1 MSADLYNIYKLKPSS
16 VMEMCIKC
24 TTLCVKV
31 WCAYILHFNTSYS
44 MVAVYFSTSLSTQA
58 SLETLIIFIR
68 FDSLVLWENIFYQLH
83 PNLSKNRRLK
93 SNMTERNDFTWQYE
107 VTDRKTE
114 QCGLMPP
121 VHFSERK
128 ECLILTYCRRNVSE
142 GRVIGIYI
150 GRIMGGREHSVVVDS
165 DSWTMTTE
173 RKNKH
178 WFPPMWTHDRR
189 HSEGKTT
196 GGMWCAGMRQSDAEL
211 SARRRHWLSDATHHS
226 HVYTWSLLHDYII
239 DINNIKQIQLKNYD
253 KNILLL
259 FFLSDHPQIYGY
271 WLQQILSIAYLAL
284 WFLQH
289 YVMAQ
294 NTATH
299 LGKSDG
305 KNGSGPCGVQLD
317 KDKYDVHSCMQY
329 VSVYAYLCCCR

>member
-1 MSADLYNIYKLKPSS
+1 MLADLYNIYQLKPSS
-16 VMEMCIKC
+16 VMEMCIKFATNWIQHSVSRYGVLIYC
-24 TTLCVKV
+24 ILIPAILLLPFISVLACQLKLVKKPLTFL
-31 WCAYILHFNTSYS
+31 YLLTPLFFKRIFFTNY
-44 MVAVYFSTSLSTQA
+44 TQICRRTGGWKA
-58 SLETLIIFIR
+58 TWPSEMIP
-68 FDSLVLWENIFYQLH
+68 LV
-83 PNLSKNRRLK
+83 
-93 SNMTERNDFTWQYE
+93 WQYE

-226 HVYTWSLLHDYII
+226 HVYTWSLYMITL
-239 DINNIKQIQLKNYD
+239 
-253 KNILLL
+253 
-259 FFLSDHPQIYGY
+259 
-271 WLQQILSIAYLAL
+271 
-284 WFLQH
+284 
-289 YVMAQ
+289 
-294 NTATH
+294 
-299 LGKSDG
+299 
-305 KNGSGPCGVQLD
+305 
-317 KDKYDVHSCMQY
+317 
-329 VSVYAYLCCCR
+329 